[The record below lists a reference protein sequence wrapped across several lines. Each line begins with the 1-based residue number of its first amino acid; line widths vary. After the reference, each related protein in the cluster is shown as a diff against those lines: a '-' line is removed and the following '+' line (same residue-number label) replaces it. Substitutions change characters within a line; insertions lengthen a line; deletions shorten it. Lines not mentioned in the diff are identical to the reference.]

1 LAETVFFISDLHLG
15 LQSPEKEKEKERL
28 LIKFLEYS
36 KDKSNKLII
45 LGDLFDYWFEYKR
58 VIQKGFF
65 RTLTALQD
73 IAEYGIEVK
82 YLIGNHDF
90 LHRDFFEKV
99 IGVKL
104 FHDPFVE
111 EINNKRF
118 YLSHGDGLVAND
130 TGYNI
135 LKKILRN
142 KFLQAAYSL
151 LHPDFG
157 IWLASS
163 TSKKSRDY
171 TSDKNYGLTDG
182 LYLAAKDKID
192 EGFDYVLFGHSHQR
206 KFEKYKNGYYINLG
220 SWLSEPCYG
229 KFTEDKFEII
239 EWK

>member
-1 LAETVFFISDLHLG
+1 M
-15 LQSPEKEKEKERL
+15 
-28 LIKFLEYS
+28 
-36 KDKSNKLII
+36 
-45 LGDLFDYWFEYKR
+45 
-58 VIQKGFF
+58 
-65 RTLTALQD
+65 
-73 IAEYGIEVK
+73 
-82 YLIGNHDF
+82 
-90 LHRDFFEKV
+90 